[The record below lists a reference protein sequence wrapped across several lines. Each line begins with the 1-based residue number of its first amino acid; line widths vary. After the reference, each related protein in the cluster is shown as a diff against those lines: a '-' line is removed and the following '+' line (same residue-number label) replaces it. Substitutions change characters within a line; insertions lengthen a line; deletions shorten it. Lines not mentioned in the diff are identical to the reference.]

1 MAARVA
7 TIALCLAALAPSG
20 RALAED
26 DPSCAQYQEP
36 MAYNACLARHG
47 PKANAAGA
55 HSGAIQ
61 PERTGQGR
69 AYERETH
76 APATGFGRWPHAQRV
91 HGRVHMEFNLR

>member
-1 MAARVA
+1 LAARA
-7 TIALCLAALAPSG
+7 AAIALCLAALAPSG

-55 HSGAIQ
+55 HSGATRR
-61 PERTGQGR
+61 ERAGEGR
-69 AYERETH
+69 AYEREAH

-91 HGRVHMEFNLR
+91 HGRVHMEFNVR